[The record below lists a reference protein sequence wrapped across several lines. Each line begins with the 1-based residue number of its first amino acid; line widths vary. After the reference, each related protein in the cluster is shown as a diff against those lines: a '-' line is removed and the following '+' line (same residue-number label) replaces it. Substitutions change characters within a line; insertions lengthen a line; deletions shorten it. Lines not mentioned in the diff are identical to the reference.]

1 MLRLSSKVSSLV
13 PWPLQKGMQTS
24 VAERNCELKT
34 NVIVLFLSCCCLCGV
49 RICCFVCLFGWL
61 VGWLFVVFVSVFV
74 CDCMFVISSL

>member
-49 RICCFVCLFGWL
+49 RICCFVCLVGWL
-61 VGWLFVVFVSVFV
+61 VGCLLYLCQYLFVTA
-74 CDCMFVISSL
+74 CL